1 MLVEHLLNLVS
12 KLEAWEL
19 NSNLMLIKVQL
30 KEKV

>member
-1 MLVEHLLNLVS
+1 MLAEHLLNQVN